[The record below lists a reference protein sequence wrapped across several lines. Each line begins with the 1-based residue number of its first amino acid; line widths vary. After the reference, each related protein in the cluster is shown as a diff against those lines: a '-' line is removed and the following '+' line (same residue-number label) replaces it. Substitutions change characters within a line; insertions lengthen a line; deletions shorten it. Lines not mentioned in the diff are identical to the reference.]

1 MVQRTEIQEKNLQ
14 RVERDG
20 PCDMFFSPSRE
31 NPKIAKSIPYYC

>member
-20 PCDMFFSPSRE
+20 PCDMFFFHPAG
-31 NPKIAKSIPYYC
+31 KILK

>member
-20 PCDMFFSPSRE
+20 PCDMFFFFTQPG
-31 NPKIAKSIPYYC
+31 KS